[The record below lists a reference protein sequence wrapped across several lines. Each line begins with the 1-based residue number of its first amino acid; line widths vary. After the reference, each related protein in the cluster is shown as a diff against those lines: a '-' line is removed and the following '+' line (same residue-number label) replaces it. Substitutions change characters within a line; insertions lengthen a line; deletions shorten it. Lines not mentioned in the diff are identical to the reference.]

1 LRRLRKVKMAQQE
14 PQEQD
19 TATAEEEED
28 DDEAEEAATPDEEA
42 VETSLEEFL
51 QRKERRAPAVTEE
64 ADEEEA
70 LLEAMEEREG
80 RGTESLT
87 VKVVPEQPNEFTC
100 RSCFLVKHRS
110 QLKDSKRMLC
120 NDCA

>member
-1 LRRLRKVKMAQQE
+1 MARE
-14 PQEQD
+14 PQEQV
-19 TATAEEEED
+19 EEDED
-28 DDEAEEAATPDEEA
+28 DDDEESEGSTSSSDEES

-51 QRKERRAPAVTEE
+51 QRKERRAPAVSEE
-64 ADEEEA
+64 TDEEEA

-80 RGTESLT
+80 RGSETLT

-110 QLKDSKRMLC
+110 QLRDSKRMLC
-120 NDCA
+120 ADCA